1 MEEEVQVE
9 EVSNEQVAQEETTE
23 VEEVEAPE
31 EELLTIDDLL
41 GLTEEDF
48 EEFQEDAQ
56 HKGMKPLHE
65 WLEHTPQEVRKH
77 IANMRASYTR
87 KTQELAEIR
96 KQLEEQAAALR
107 EQQELALNNPI
118 LSQTKQYITDEEHD
132 LYSEAGMQAEIKK
145 QAALMLQEMLKP
157 AQEKVQLER
166 REMEL
171 QQFKTAHPEITDDE
185 YRYPIYELMKER
197 EELRLEDAYWIVRG
211 RIDSEKAAKIRAEQ
225 EAAKKSRRST
235 LNKTSTGSSTSPK
248 GTPRFR
254 SAVEAYQWHKAQAEK
269 K

>member
-1 MEEEVQVE
+1 MEEQVQVDE
-9 EVSNEQVAQEETTE
+9 TSNEQVAQEETTE
-23 VEEVEAPE
+23 IEEVEAQE

-48 EEFQEDAQ
+48 AEFEEDAQ

-65 WLEHTPQEVRKH
+65 WLEHTPEEVRKH

-87 KTQELAEIR
+87 KTQELAEMK

-118 LSQTKQYITDEEHD
+118 LSQAEQYITDDEHD
-132 LYSEAGMQAEIKK
+132 IYSEDGMRAEIKK

-157 AQEKVQLER
+157 AQEKVQLEKR
-166 REMEL
+166 QVEL

-235 LNKTSTGSSTSPK
+235 LNKTSTGSSTAPK
-248 GTPRFR
+248 GTPKFR
-254 SAVEAYQWHKAQAEK
+254 SAVEAYQWHKAQQDK